1 MNGVLVVSPLGALA
15 LASLLRLQLIEML
28 RAKLDKSQRAALAE
42 RLLDFVTTP
51 QFKNRIEEIVQ
62 TSSDLQEVV
71 QDEGPLPLSC
81 LEEKAA
87 SLQNYRVGWL
97 GDSGQSAA
105 CATRERAK
113 SYLAKSCSSVTV
125 AHAH

>member
-1 MNGVLVVSPLGALA
+1 MNSQHLGQTNLAKQTREADFAVLVTSGNKRGFGGLAQMNGVLVVSPLGALA

-62 TSSDLQEVV
+62 TPSDLQGLF
-71 QDEGPLPLSC
+71 QDE
-81 LEEKAA
+81 
-87 SLQNYRVGWL
+87 
-97 GDSGQSAA
+97 
-105 CATRERAK
+105 TR
-113 SYLAKSCSSVTV
+113 TT
-125 AHAH
+125 